1 MVSFAVGLGWCV
13 KNCIKLRRA
22 GRKLLHSV
30 DSDGRHHYGHASD
43 LWVHCEREYDTIV
56 CLGVCLTVLLFR
68 SYLRSG
74 WSQNKLL
81 RTVGMWLYG
90 QMPFVLS
97 RHGPWKSLNL
107 CLKVLESAWIW
118 FSKTPWPNQ
127 LILKKVFQ
135 MASFWPQ
142 MCIKSI
148 FWLGLCPAHLVFI
161 WLIHWLMDILCFSD
175 CKIDA
180 FCHLLIKLL
189 CMYYVCTWYILYS
202 SNVTCS

>member
-148 FWLGLCPAHLVFI
+148 FWLGLCPGPHWGSLQRLYMLIKVPVWFNLV
-161 WLIHWLMDILCFSD
+161 
-175 CKIDA
+175 
-180 FCHLLIKLL
+180 LLIQGGPKKSEPQ
-189 CMYYVCTWYILYS
+189 MLY
-202 SNVTCS
+202 T